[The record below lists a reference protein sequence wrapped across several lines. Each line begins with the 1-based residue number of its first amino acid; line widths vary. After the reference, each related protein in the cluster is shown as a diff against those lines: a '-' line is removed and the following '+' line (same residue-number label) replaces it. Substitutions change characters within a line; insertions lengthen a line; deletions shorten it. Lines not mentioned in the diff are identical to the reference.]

1 MRVRRIFGSI
11 PSQANLTSLGSGT
24 RNSSAAGLPKES
36 ADRVEQEERNEE
48 EEVGKEGPQC
58 S

>member
-1 MRVRRIFGSI
+1 MRRIFESI